1 MPASA
6 ELETPP
12 QGAMVPAPFVVRR
25 RRRETSDTWTLT
37 LEPQSGEG
45 IAPAPGQFTMLYAFG
60 VGEVPISVSGTD
72 GGKLVHTVRAVG
84 AVSAAICAAKPG
96 AVLGVR
102 GPFGTVWPL
111 REAAGRDVVVVAGG
125 VGLAPLRTAVQTLER
140 GHGDYGAVTL
150 LYGGRTPGDLLFRGE
165 LEQWRRRGRLAVDV
179 IVDAARPDWKG
190 RVGVVPQL
198 IEGARLDPAS
208 AVALVCGPEIMMT
221 FSVTALLDRGIAPER
236 IHLSM
241 ERNMRCAVGHCGHC
255 QLGPTLVCRDGP
267 VYSYDRLAEL
277 MEVREL

>member
-1 MPASA
+1 MTASA
-6 ELETPP
+6 ELAAPP
-12 QGAMVPAPFVVRR
+12 AGAMVPEPYRVRR

-37 LEPQSGEG
+37 LEPIAGDG
-45 IAPAPGQFTMLYAFG
+45 ISPAPGQFTMVYAFG
-60 VGEVPISVSGTD
+60 IGEIPISVSGTD
-72 GGKLVHTVRAVG
+72 DGFLVHTVRAVG

-102 GPFGTVWPL
+102 GPFGTAWPL
-111 REAAGRDVVVVAGG
+111 SDALGHDVLVVAGG
-125 VGLAPLRTAVQTLER
+125 VGLAPLRTAVQSLER
-140 GHGDYGAVTL
+140 AREDYGEVTL

-165 LEQWRRRGRLAVDV
+165 LEQLRRRGRLSLDV
-179 IVDAARPDWKG
+179 TVDAARPGWTGK
-190 RVGVVPQL
+190 VGVVPKL
-198 IEGARLDPAS
+198 IDAARFDPES
-208 AVALVCGPEIMMT
+208 VVALVCGPEIMMD
-221 FSVTALLDRGIAPER
+221 FSVSALLDRGVVPER

-267 VYSYDRLAEL
+267 VYSYDRLAPL